1 LSNFH
6 NFFALVFALAA
17 GPQSRYKHAMRIIV
31 TGLVGQYAF
40 GGVAWDYLQYVE
52 GFRQLGHDVFYLE
65 DTETWPYD
73 PVNATVSADCT
84 YNVAY
89 LRGIMDRLGLGDRWI
104 YRNAADATYHG
115 HTAEQT
121 RQLCAGA
128 DLFVNVSG
136 CGWLRPEYAAIP
148 KKIFID
154 SDPMFTQVGLSK
166 ADAAEND
173 RVRAHD
179 EHFTFAEN
187 IAANDCRIPTVG
199 LEWIS
204 TRQPVVLDWFPVATA
219 PPRDVFTTVMN
230 WTSYKSSEFDG
241 ETWGQK
247 DVEFMKFVDLP
258 ERTPQK
264 FEIACGKGPGN
275 KRPTD
280 LLAARGW
287 TIVEPDEKL
296 PDPWTYR
303 DYLANSKAE
312 WSVAKEG
319 YVKSRS
325 GWFSCR
331 SACYLALGRPCV
343 LQDTG
348 WSRHYPTG
356 DGLFAFDTLEQAVAG
371 IAEINSDYAY
381 HSAEARRIAAEQFA
395 APVVLNRL
403 LEQAGL

>member
-1 LSNFH
+1 
-6 NFFALVFALAA
+6 
-17 GPQSRYKHAMRIIV
+17 MRIIV

-73 PVNATVSADCT
+73 PVHATVSADCA

-89 LRGIMDRLGLGDRWI
+89 LRGVMDRLGLGNRWI
-104 YRNAADATYHG
+104 YRHAPDATYHG
-115 HTAEQT
+115 HTEEET
-121 RQLCAGA
+121 RQLCARA

-136 CGWLRPEYAAIP
+136 GGWLRPEYAAIP
-148 KKIFID
+148 RRLLID
-154 SDPMFTQVGLSK
+154 TDPMFTQTGFKPDL
-166 ADAAEND
+166 AL
-173 RVRAHD
+173 AHNFF
-179 EHFTFAEN
+179 FTFAEN
-187 IAANDCRIPTVG
+187 IHAPDCRIPQCG
-199 LEWIS
+199 LRWIP

-219 PPRDVFTTVMN
+219 PPRNVFTTVMN
-230 WTSYKSSEFDG
+230 WTSYQSSEYDG

-247 DVEFMKFVDLP
+247 DAEFLKFLDLP
-258 ERTPQK
+258 RRTPQPL
-264 FEIACGKGPGN
+264 EIACGKGPGS

-280 LLAARGW
+280 LLRANGW
-287 TIVEPDEKL
+287 TVVEPDEKL

-348 WSRHYPTG
+348 WSRNYPTG
-356 DGLFAFDTLEQAVAG
+356 DGLFAFDTIEQAVAG
-371 IAEINSDYAY
+371 IAEINADYAY
-381 HSAEARRIAAEQFA
+381 HSVEARRVAEECFDA
-395 APVVLNRL
+395 RKVLGKM
-403 LEQAGL
+403 LEAVA